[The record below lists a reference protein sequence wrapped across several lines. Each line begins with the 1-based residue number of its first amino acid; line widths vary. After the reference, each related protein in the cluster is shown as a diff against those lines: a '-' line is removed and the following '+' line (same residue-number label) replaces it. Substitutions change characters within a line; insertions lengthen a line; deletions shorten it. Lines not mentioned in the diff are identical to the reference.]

1 MTQFYPILRFFSFL
15 CCFVALLLCCFV
27 ALLGSKIKAHKILY
41 PLATHH
47 MLEDLDTMW
56 NLWYTHKLPFK
67 WWLEDRSDP
76 CTDLMD
82 RPGVKRMPKRK
93 RNEYFGRMAHQTH
106 VEIFCKSYEYERYLV
121 RSNRGDNTMA
131 NWNRPSELGHVHR
144 IPLKLSHFDLH
155 PDGDR
160 VLDESAQKKMGG
172 KDHVMGFDG
181 DGDAL
186 NSLNAPKR
194 ELNADQQ
201 RKEEVIER
209 NQQQL
214 NVMKE
219 QQRLQIKIKLTKIV
233 NRSSPLKSENLGNWS
248 LILLKDLVQLIHH
261 SLEKKSLI
269 FLRLSL

>member
-1 MTQFYPILRFFSFL
+1 
-15 CCFVALLLCCFV
+15 
-27 ALLGSKIKAHKILY
+27 
-41 PLATHH
+41 

-82 RPGVKRMPKRK
+82 RPGVKKMPPKK

-121 RSNRGDNTMA
+121 RSNRGDNSMA

-155 PDGDR
+155 PDGDP
-160 VLDESAQKKMGG
+160 VLDESAQKKKGE
-172 KDHVMGFDG
+172 KDHAMDFDG

-194 ELNADQQ
+194 ELNDDQR

-214 NVMKE
+214 NAIKE
-219 QQRLQIKIKLTKIV
+219 QQRLQVHARREALRIRGRVCADSFDEMLNENTMNQKEIAVNGDTKTATLVRGI
-233 NRSSPLKSENLGNWS
+233 
-248 LILLKDLVQLIHH
+248 DLDEI
-261 SLEKKSLI
+261 
-269 FLRLSL
+269 